1 MEVYCENDESIIK
14 GSIDDN
20 TINKCTGI
28 GVICINGYWNK
39 SAGNNSYRNFTASRI
54 TNWSNIWI

>member
-1 MEVYCENDESIIK
+1 MEVYYENDESIIK
-14 GSIDDN
+14 GSINNN

-28 GVICINGYWNK
+28 GVIYINGYWNK

-54 TNWSNIWI
+54 TN